1 MRMSFGQEMRMAQKQ
16 VLAPR
21 MIQSMEILQL
31 PVMALEERIE
41 EEIQNNETL
50 EMEEAGQ
57 ESASVESVGLAVD
70 VEPTAAEKTVNEQP
84 LIVDQDHANQ
94 ADFERT
100 YDWATEYPD
109 SDDDRSRPSASQIEQ
124 AGDRYLDVMAN
135 MAERPETLCDHLHQ
149 QLSNYELTEA
159 ERLAAD
165 KVIYNL
171 DANGYLPMPVE
182 ELVDADGPP
191 GQEAHLHKALAVVQN
206 MDPPGVAAR
215 DLKECLLLQIR
226 HDMPNARNLRRLVG
240 DHLEDLAANR
250 LPLIQRKT
258 RLSIQE
264 IEELR
269 LQLHS
274 LKPKPGAIFTTP
286 IVVPVKPDVYVDQMP
301 DGTWKVRLEEIDLPN
316 LRISPLYRDMLMS
329 PDTDP
334 TTREYI
340 KRKINAAQWLIDAI
354 EQRRSTLLKTSQ
366 AIVDHQTGFLLEGPE
381 AIEPLKMQQIADRIG
396 MHVTT
401 VSRAVDDKWLQTP
414 RGLHSLRKFF
424 VGGTVSA
431 DGEEVAWDTVRMKLQ
446 EIVDGEPKES
456 PYSDDDLV
464 DELGKRGITVAR
476 RTVTK
481 YRKAMKI
488 PSSRQRRDWKIVRDI
503 AVNGAD
509 TVPAVDE
516 GDDFEPII
524 AVAGDIAGDIAGD
537 DAAGTM
543 P

>member
-57 ESASVESVGLAVD
+57 ESASGEFMGLAVD
-70 VEPTAAEKTVNEQP
+70 GEPTAAEKTVNEQP

-149 QLSNYELTEA
+149 QLSNYELTQA

-171 DANGYLPMPVE
+171 DVNGYLPMPVE
-182 ELVDADGPP
+182 ELVDADGPA
-191 GQEAHLHKALAVVQN
+191 GQEVHLHKALAVVQN

-258 RLSIQE
+258 GCSIEE

-329 PDTDP
+329 ADTDP

-381 AIEPLKMQQIADRIG
+381 AIEPLKMQQIADRIR

-431 DGEEVAWDTVRMKLQ
+431 DGEEVAWDTVRIKLQ
-446 EIVDGEPKES
+446 EIVDGEPKDS

-488 PSSRQRRDWKIVRDI
+488 PSSRQRRDWKIVRDD
-503 AVNGAD
+503 VGNEVD
-509 TVPAVDE
+509 MVPAVDE
-516 GDDFEPII
+516 GDDFEQTN
-524 AVAGDIAGDIAGD
+524 DIAGDIAED

>member
-57 ESASVESVGLAVD
+57 ESASGEFMGLAVD
-70 VEPTAAEKTVNEQP
+70 GEPTAAEKTVNEQP

-149 QLSNYELTEA
+149 QLSNYELTQA

-171 DANGYLPMPVE
+171 DVNGYLPMPVE
-182 ELVDADGPP
+182 ELVDADGPA
-191 GQEAHLHKALAVVQN
+191 GQEAHLLKALAVVQN

-258 RLSIQE
+258 GCSIEE

-301 DGTWKVRLEEIDLPN
+301 AGTWKVRLEEIDLPN

-329 PDTDP
+329 ADTDP

-381 AIEPLKMQQIADRIG
+381 AIEPLKMQQIADRIR

-446 EIVDGEPKES
+446 EIVDGEPKDS

-464 DELGKRGITVAR
+464 HELGLRGITVAR

-488 PSSRQRRDWKIVRDI
+488 PSSRQRRDWKIVRDD
-503 AVNGAD
+503 AGNEVD
-509 TVPAVDE
+509 MVPAVDE
-516 GDDFEPII
+516 GDDFEQTN
-524 AVAGDIAGDIAGD
+524 DIAGDIAED

>member
-57 ESASVESVGLAVD
+57 ESASGEFMGLAVD
-70 VEPTAAEKTVNEQP
+70 GEPTAAEKTVNEQP

-149 QLSNYELTEA
+149 QLSNYELTQA

-171 DANGYLPMPVE
+171 DVNGYLPMPVE
-182 ELVDADGPP
+182 ELVDADGPA
-191 GQEAHLHKALAVVQN
+191 GQEAHLLKALAVVQN

-258 RLSIQE
+258 GCSIEE

-329 PDTDP
+329 ADTDP

-381 AIEPLKMQQIADRIG
+381 AIEPLKMQQIADRIR

-446 EIVDGEPKES
+446 EIVDGEPKDS

-488 PSSRQRRDWKIVRDI
+488 PSSRQRRDWKIVRDD
-503 AVNGAD
+503 AGNEVD
-509 TVPAVDE
+509 MVPAVDE
-516 GDDFEPII
+516 GDDFEQTN
-524 AVAGDIAGDIAGD
+524 DIAGDIAGD
-537 DAAGTM
+537 EAAGTM

>member
-57 ESASVESVGLAVD
+57 ESASGEFMGLAVD
-70 VEPTAAEKTVNEQP
+70 GEPTAAEKTVNEQP

-149 QLSNYELTEA
+149 QLSNYELTQA

-171 DANGYLPMPVE
+171 DVNGYLPMPVE
-182 ELVDADGPP
+182 ELVDADGPA
-191 GQEAHLHKALAVVQN
+191 GQEAHLLKALAVVQN

-258 RLSIQE
+258 GCSIEE

-329 PDTDP
+329 ADTDP

-381 AIEPLKMQQIADRIG
+381 AIEPLKMQQIADRIR

-431 DGEEVAWDTVRMKLQ
+431 DGEEVAWDTVRIKLQ
-446 EIVDGEPKES
+446 EIVDGEPKDS

-488 PSSRQRRDWKIVRDI
+488 PSSRQRRDWKIVRDD
-503 AVNGAD
+503 AGNGGD

-516 GDDFEPII
+516 GDDFEQTN
-524 AVAGDIAGDIAGD
+524 DIAGDIAGD
-537 DAAGTM
+537 EAAGTM

>member
-57 ESASVESVGLAVD
+57 ESASGEFMGLAVD
-70 VEPTAAEKTVNEQP
+70 GEPTAAEKTVNEQP

-149 QLSNYELTEA
+149 QLSNYELTQA

-171 DANGYLPMPVE
+171 DVNGYLPMPVE
-182 ELVDADGPP
+182 ELVDADGPA
-191 GQEAHLHKALAVVQN
+191 GQEAHLLKALAVVQN

-258 RLSIQE
+258 GCSIEE

-329 PDTDP
+329 ADTDP

-381 AIEPLKMQQIADRIG
+381 AIEPLKMQQIADRIR

-446 EIVDGEPKES
+446 EIVDGEPKDS

-464 DELGKRGITVAR
+464 HELGLRGITVAR

-488 PSSRQRRDWKIVRDI
+488 PSSRQRRDWKIVRDD
-503 AVNGAD
+503 AGNEVD
-509 TVPAVDE
+509 MVPAVDE
-516 GDDFEPII
+516 GDDFEQTN
-524 AVAGDIAGDIAGD
+524 DIAGDIAGD
-537 DAAGTM
+537 EAAGTM

>member
-57 ESASVESVGLAVD
+57 ESASGEFMGLAVD
-70 VEPTAAEKTVNEQP
+70 GEPTAAEKTVNEQP

-135 MAERPETLCDHLHQ
+135 MAERPETLCDHLHE
-149 QLSNYELTEA
+149 QLSNYELTQA

-182 ELVDADGPP
+182 ELVDADGPA
-191 GQEAHLHKALAVVQN
+191 GQEAHLLKALAVVQN

-258 RLSIQE
+258 GCSIEE

-329 PDTDP
+329 ADTDP

-381 AIEPLKMQQIADRIG
+381 AIEPLKMQQIADRIR

-446 EIVDGEPKES
+446 EIVDGEPKDS

-464 DELGKRGITVAR
+464 HELGLRGITVAR

-488 PSSRQRRDWKIVRDI
+488 PSSRQRRDWKIVRDD
-503 AVNGAD
+503 AGNEVD
-509 TVPAVDE
+509 MVPAVDE
-516 GDDFEPII
+516 GDDFEQTN
-524 AVAGDIAGDIAGD
+524 DIAGDIAGD
-537 DAAGTM
+537 EAAGTM